1 MCSDKR
7 AGSTGLTGDHAEF
20 DLGVIA
26 GVTDR
31 GHLHAHNEDAIAL
44 GTRDRV
50 SAAVV
55 CDGVSSTRNPE
66 RASLAA
72 TDAALGVLLAAT
84 ETAPEQRVRDAIAA
98 ATDAVHALAPPGS
111 NDDPSC
117 TIVAALV
124 SETESGRPTIAV
136 AWIGDSRAYW
146 LAGPDAAEP
155 ARRLTEDHSWASEV
169 VAAGLLD
176 EEAAQA
182 HPRAHIIT
190 RWLGPRDDH
199 KPGVTILSPAGPG
212 ALLLCSDGLWN
223 YYPEATDLA
232 DLASPV
238 LGAEPGSPEAN
249 AAPNTAALRTASAM
263 TTLALDAGGRDNIT
277 VAVLPVP

>member
-1 MCSDKR
+1 MCSEKR
-7 AGSTGLTGDHAEF
+7 AGSTEQTGDHAEF
-20 DLGVIA
+20 DLGAIA

-44 GTRDRV
+44 GTRGGV

-72 TDAALGVLLAAT
+72 ADAALDALLAVEDT
-84 ETAPEQRVRDAIAA
+84 GPEQRVRDAITA
-98 ATDAVHALAPPGS
+98 ATDAVHGLAPPGS

-117 TIVAALV
+117 TIVAAV
-124 SETESGRPTIAV
+124 VEQTGSGRPTIAV

-199 KPGVTILSPAGPG
+199 KPGVTVLSPAGPG

-223 YYPEATDLA
+223 YCPEAA
-232 DLASPV
+232 DLAGLANPV
-238 LGAEPGSPEAN
+238 LDREPN
-249 AAPNTAALRTASAM
+249 APALRAATAMA
-263 TTLALDAGGRDNIT
+263 TLALDAGGRDNIT
-277 VAVLPVP
+277 VAVLGVR